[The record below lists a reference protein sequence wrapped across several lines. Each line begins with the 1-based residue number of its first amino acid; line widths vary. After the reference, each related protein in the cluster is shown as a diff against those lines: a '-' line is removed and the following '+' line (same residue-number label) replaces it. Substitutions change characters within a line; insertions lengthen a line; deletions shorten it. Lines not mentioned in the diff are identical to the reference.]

1 MNFGTPSRPDT
12 GFDRLYSVYSSP
24 TPARRSEKVEEK
36 ELEKE
41 KRFFEFPVVPML
53 PFEEAM

>member
-24 TPARRSEKVEEK
+24 TPARRSEKEEEK